1 MSWTVNFIHTPSP
14 VTNTLDQ
21 IFDGL
26 NTSFQQIFNDN
37 SDFTGV
43 PKQLN
48 PVETPV
54 DTIGNYIT
62 AAITLG
68 QWYSLQKPGNYTGP
82 GTSQSN
88 PYEVPLSSQTKCDLL
103 ANLGNFA
110 DQESIIGAYHA
121 KASFNPAVGN
131 TYYNLNSD
139 PKNGGI
145 KWENEE
151 LVIYDVYNFEGIA
164 DFGSAPTLSDYGGR
178 PIAFTRDAAKALIVA
193 AATMP
198 SATSIAIARQ
208 VMVAFGFNP
217 NSGQFNDGTNVSQ
230 IEDTLPYTLYTK
242 NQINVQVGNVANLY
256 LKNRFTKEEICQCN
270 RQLYISAV
278 ENGYIKDEEITGS
291 CSDISN
297 NTTCLDGTDL
307 TVQVGQ
313 AQPAPFLGFSYYSP
327 NVMELTGS
335 SPSSWNYGANNNYPS
350 PFTSY
355 IQQTY
360 NTANYLGPYAMF
372 GGGIYGG
379 GIAGRLRIIVG
390 GVGNG
395 EIGFVAQCW
404 DVFDDGPNNVDSN
417 GVQYPSKK
425 EWWDT
430 CEKKVIRVR
439 NMLYS
444 DRILTDVQ
452 VAVKSYSGPGDD
464 DVWMPTYQTDTVP
477 DSSVNLTTLIG
488 LAALTSTFGL
498 L

>member
-1 MSWTVNFIHTPSP
+1 MSWTVTFAHTPSP
-14 VTNTLDQ
+14 VINVLDQ
-21 IFDGL
+21 IYDGIS
-26 NTSFQQIFNDN
+26 NSFQQIFDDN

-43 PKQLN
+43 PTQLN
-48 PVETPV
+48 PSVTSV
-54 DTIGNYIT
+54 NTISNYIT
-62 AAITLG
+62 AAITLS
-68 QWYSLQKPGNYTGP
+68 QWYGLQKPGNYTGP

-103 ANLGNFA
+103 ANLGTFA
-110 DQESIIGAYHA
+110 DQESILHKYKT
-121 KASFNPAVGN
+121 KAVFNPAIGN
-131 TYYNLNSD
+131 TYYNLNSEA
-139 PKNGGI
+139 KYGGI

-151 LVIYDVYNFEGIA
+151 LVIYDRYNFEGIA
-164 DFGSAPTLSDYGGR
+164 DFGTAPNLSDYSGR
-178 PIAFTRDAAKALIVA
+178 PIAFVRDIAKALIVA
-193 AATMP
+193 GTMAGASTP
-198 SATSIAIARQ
+198 RAVARQ
-208 VMVAFGFNP
+208 VLVAFGYNP
-217 NSGQFNDGTNVSQ
+217 NSGQFADGTNVSDV
-230 IEDTLPYTLYTK
+230 EDTLPYVLYNK
-242 NQINVQVGNVANLY
+242 NFLNIQIGNVANLY
-256 LKNRFTKEEICQCN
+256 LENRFTKEEICKCN

-278 ENGYIKDEEITGS
+278 EQGYIVDDEITGS

-297 NTTCLDGTDL
+297 NTACLDGTDL
-307 TVQVGQ
+307 TVPVGQ
-313 AQPAPFLGFSYYSP
+313 AQPAPFLGFAYYSP

-372 GGGIYGG
+372 GGGIFGG

-404 DVFDDGPNNVDSN
+404 DVFDDGPNNVDPN

-430 CEKKVIRVR
+430 CEKKVIKVR

-498 L
+498 I